1 MGEES
6 RPARSCIEA
15 VTVNVESEGKLEG
28 GGDSL
33 LCAGTDE
40 GVGSE
45 RCRVDASAKLKSER
59 SNSSR
64 MSAKVVEIVELLVGV
79 SGKVQHGAKAL

>member
-6 RPARSCIEA
+6 RPARSSIEA

-33 LCAGTDE
+33 SCAGTDE
-40 GVGSE
+40 GAGPGRHKVE
-45 RCRVDASAKLKSER
+45 ASAKLKSEL

-64 MSAKVVEIVELLVGV
+64 MSAKVVKIVELLSGV
-79 SGKVQHGAKAL
+79 SGKVQHGAEAL